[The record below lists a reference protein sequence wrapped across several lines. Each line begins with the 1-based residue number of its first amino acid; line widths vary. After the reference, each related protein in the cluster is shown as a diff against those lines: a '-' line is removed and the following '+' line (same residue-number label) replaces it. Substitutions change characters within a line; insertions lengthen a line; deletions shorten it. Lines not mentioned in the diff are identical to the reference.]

1 MNNMGKTIPATS
13 NDPFLGDYKLYR
25 VRYNSPMMRFG
36 SAEKIY
42 TAMNPADAK
51 RKAVA
56 ELSKEHP
63 NVRVIV
69 VGER

>member
-1 MNNMGKTIPATS
+1 MNNMGKTIPSTS
-13 NDPFLGDYKLYR
+13 RDPFLGDYKHYR
-25 VRYNSPMMRFG
+25 VRYNSPKMRFG
-36 SAEKIY
+36 SSEKIY
-42 TAMNPADAK
+42 TALNPADAK

-56 ELSKEHP
+56 DLAKDHP